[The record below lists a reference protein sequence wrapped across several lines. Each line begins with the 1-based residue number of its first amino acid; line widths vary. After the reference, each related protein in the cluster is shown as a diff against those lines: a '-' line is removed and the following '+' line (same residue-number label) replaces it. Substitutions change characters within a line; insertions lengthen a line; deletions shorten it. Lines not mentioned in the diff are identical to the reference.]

1 MFKTACHLLL
11 SALVAMVLTGCK
23 PADPPPPAAKA
34 DTDMVP
40 LRVTVLNYTDEYIDE
55 VYVDGSWA
63 SNAMAHSGGGK
74 IAGSAEIPR
83 KRDPNYKLTIHWRD
97 EALYEKDRKALFK
110 REVATEP
117 YQQDEKGRMATLF
130 VAFFPDDVIKLYPT
144 FVGPDNPDFPD
155 GLLSPK
161 SQCRKER
168 PGTDW
173 CEHSGWVKR
182 DQAKRQAAQEAADN
196 DH

>member
-11 SALVAMVLTGCK
+11 SALVAMALTGCK
-23 PADPPPPAAKA
+23 PADPPPPAKA
-34 DTDMVP
+34 DADMKSLQVS
-40 LRVTVLNYTDEYIDE
+40 VLNYTDHYIGV

-74 IAGSAEIPR
+74 FAGSAEVPR
-83 KRDPNYKLTIHWRD
+83 QWDPNYKLTIHWRD
-97 EALYEKDRKALFK
+97 EALYEKDPQALYK
-110 REVATEP
+110 REVVPEP
-117 YQQDEKGRMATLF
+117 YQMDESGRMTFLW
-130 VAFFPDDVIKLYPT
+130 VAFFPGDVVKLYPT
-144 FVGPDNPDFPD
+144 WVAPDHPDFPD

-161 SQCRKER
+161 MQCRKER
-168 PGTDW
+168 PNTDW

>member
-11 SALVAMVLTGCK
+11 SALMAMALTGCK

-63 SNAMAHSGGGK
+63 ANAMPHSGGGK
-74 IAGSAEIPR
+74 IAGSAEVPR
-83 KRDPNYKLTIHWRD
+83 KRDPNYTLTIQWRD
-97 EALYEKDRKALFK
+97 EALYEKDRRALYK

-117 YQQDEKGRMATLF
+117 YQQDENGRMATLF
-130 VAFFPDDVIKLYPT
+130 VAFFPNGVIKLYPAL
-144 FVGPDNPDFPD
+144 VGPGNRDFPG
-155 GLLSPK
+155 GLLAPSWECERKFPGDAKCFAPSSPPEPRTANQIK
-161 SQCRKER
+161 GE
-168 PGTDW
+168 
-173 CEHSGWVKR
+173 
-182 DQAKRQAAQEAADN
+182 AQ
-196 DH
+196 